1 MRHTPRNK
9 VTRINADLLRCE
21 MALLTLEERLLAP
34 ELTKERIIELEWRRT
49 GLVAHIERLKKC
61 RYGWQKA
68 KH

>member
-34 ELTKERIIELEWRRT
+34 ELGEETVLKLKKRRT

-68 KH
+68 HH